1 MNSMLDIIQSVI
13 IAGLIAVLVFGIHI
27 MTMRTG
33 QENRVIQQ
41 MQGKADAAIAL
52 LQEEIKTAR
61 QSISISADKDSL
73 SFVNTSS
80 EVVTIWREERALKIS
95 RNDGINEPVEQSFVY
110 DLEELEFNLSG
121 NDVIRVEVRIQ
132 NRPEDLYEGS
142 NSDLYVT
149 GKKDLFLRNM
159 RIADLQS
166 Q

>member
-121 NDVIRVEVRIQ
+121 SDVIRVEVRIQ

>member
-1 MNSMLDIIQSVI
+1 MLDIVQSVI
-13 IAGLIAVLVFGIHI
+13 IAGLIAMLVFGIHI

-61 QSISISADKDSL
+61 QSLTLSADRDSL

-80 EVVTIWREERALKIS
+80 EVVTIWREERTLKIS
-95 RNDGINEPVEQSFVY
+95 RNDGINEPVEQSFIY
-110 DLEELEFNLSG
+110 DLEDLEFTLSG
-121 NDVIRVEVRIQ
+121 GDVLRVEVRVQ
-132 NRPEDLYEGS
+132 SKPEDLYEGS

-159 RIADLQS
+159 RISELQS